1 MAELHCL
8 NCDNLDLRGGL
19 VLTDERGN
27 MPVVLAAW
35 CDEACMGEWLV
46 KNALEAMMK
55 RMMAPSAN

>member
-1 MAELHCL
+1 MAELRCL
-8 NCDNLDLRGGL
+8 NCNNLDLRGGL
-19 VLTDERGN
+19 VLTDERREA
-27 MPVVLAAW
+27 PVVLAAW

>member
-1 MAELHCL
+1 MAKLRCL
-8 NCDNLDLRGGL
+8 NCDNLDLCGGL
-19 VLTDERGN
+19 VLTDERGD

-46 KNALEAMMK
+46 KNALGAMMK